1 MDHSCY
7 LLKKFHEMAGQ
18 EMQRNAIL
26 PLIQGLKI
34 CDFLESQIVKM
45 MYTVVLIGRLF

>member
-1 MDHSCY
+1 
-7 LLKKFHEMAGQ
+7 
-18 EMQRNAIL
+18 MQRNAIL

-45 MYTVVLIGRLF
+45 MYTVVLIGRLFEGIRAIRNTEL